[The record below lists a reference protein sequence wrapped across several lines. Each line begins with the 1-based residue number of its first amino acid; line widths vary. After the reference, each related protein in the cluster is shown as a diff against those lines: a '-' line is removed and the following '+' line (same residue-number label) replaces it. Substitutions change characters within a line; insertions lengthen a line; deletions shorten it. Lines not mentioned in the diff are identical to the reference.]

1 MFVPYVPPAVP
12 VAPPAIVAPA
22 EIAPAVRESRRPI
35 GGAAGAAGC
44 AAPRHGRSP
53 AMPAPHPDGDAPPD
67 AGPVAGL
74 AAALRDAALLKTAG
88 ETLSWDE
95 QTYLPPRAAGF
106 RADQLA
112 ALAGLA
118 HERLTGP
125 GLRDALLA
133 AEGEIGDD
141 DSAAAACVREA
152 RRDFDRRAC
161 LPRRLVEELSRV
173 TALAQRAWT
182 DARRAADFA
191 AFRPHLAAVVNL
203 KREEAAAVSAGLPH
217 LAGRP
222 AYDALLDDYE
232 PGASG
237 EHVAAVF
244 AELEGGLVP
253 LLREIQ
259 ASGVTPDRSLLGRD
273 YPKAAQAK
281 FCRAGAAELGF
292 DFDAGRLDVAA
303 HPFCTTL
310 GPADCRLTTRYDPR
324 DFSQAYFGVLHEA
337 GHGIYE
343 QNLPA
348 AWFGTPLGEACGLGI
363 HESQSRLWENFVGRS
378 ESYWRHAFK
387 KANAAFP
394 EALSGADANAVYRA
408 VNDVRPST
416 IRVEA
421 DEVTYNLHVLLRFE
435 LERPLI
441 DGDLAV
447 EDVAAAWDDGFS
459 ALFGF
464 RPPDAAEGCLQ
475 DIHWPAGLIGY
486 FPTYALGNVYAAMLY
501 DAAKDELG
509 DLDGQF
515 AAGEFAPLRD
525 WLTRKVHRH
534 GRRYSPTELIER
546 ATGAAPTPGPLLD
559 HLRGKFG
566 AIYGLPNT
574 S

>member
-1 MFVPYVPPAVP
+1 MFVPCLPPAVP
-12 VAPPAIVAPA
+12 VSPPAVHAPAEVAPA
-22 EIAPAVRESRRPI
+22 GQTI
-35 GGAAGAAGC
+35 GGGAGAAGC
-44 AAPRHGRSP
+44 AGPRHGRRP
-53 AMPAPHPDGDAPPD
+53 AMTDPHADGDLPP
-67 AGPVAGL
+67 ASGPVTDL
-74 AAALRDAALLKTAG
+74 VRRLREAALLKTAG
-88 ETLSWDE
+88 ETLAWDE
-95 QTYLPPRAAGF
+95 QTYLPPKAAGF

-118 HERLTGP
+118 HARLTGP
-125 GLRDALLA
+125 ALRDALLA
-133 AEGEIGDD
+133 AEGETGADD

-182 DARRAADFA
+182 DARRAADFP
-191 AFRPHLAAVVNL
+191 AFRPHLAAVVDL

-232 PGASG
+232 PGATG

-244 AELEGGLVP
+244 AELEAGLVP

-259 ASGVTPDRSLLGRD
+259 DSAVTPDRSILDRD
-273 YPKAAQAK
+273 YPKRAQAA
-281 FCRAGAAELGF
+281 FCAAGAAELGF
-292 DFDAGRLDVAA
+292 DFDAGRLDTAA

-324 DFSQAYFGVLHEA
+324 DFSRAYFGVLHEA

-348 AWFGTPLGEACGLGI
+348 AWFGAPPGEACGLGV

-378 ESYWRHAFK
+378 ESYWRHAFDQAK
-387 KANAAFP
+387 AAFP
-394 EALSGADANAVYRA
+394 DALAGADANAVYRA
-408 VNDVRPST
+408 VNDVRPSA

-441 DGDLAV
+441 DGELAV
-447 EDVAAAWDDGFS
+447 GDVAGAWDDGFE

-464 RPPDAAEGCLQ
+464 RPPDAAAGCLQ

-501 DAAKDELG
+501 DAANEELG

-534 GRRYSPTELIER
+534 GRRYAPTDLIER
-546 ATGAAPTPGPLLD
+546 AAGAAPTPGPLLN

-566 AIYGLPNT
+566 RIYGLDT
-574 S
+574 G

>member
-1 MFVPYVPPAVP
+1 MPESSPPPPADGDP
-12 VAPPAIVAPA
+12 GAGPPA
-22 EIAPAVRESRRPI
+22 S
-35 GGAAGAAGC
+35 
-44 AAPRHGRSP
+44 
-53 AMPAPHPDGDAPPD
+53 
-67 AGPVAGL
+67 GPVADL
-74 AAALRDAALLKTAG
+74 ARRLRDAAALKTAG
-88 ETLSWDE
+88 EVLAWDE
-95 QTYLPPRAAGF
+95 QTYLPSAAADF

-118 HERLTGP
+118 HDRLTGP
-125 GLRDALLA
+125 ELADALAA
-133 AEGEIGDD
+133 AEAATAGDPG
-141 DSAAAACVREA
+141 SAAAACVREA

-173 TALAQRAWT
+173 TTLAQRGWA
-182 DARRAADFA
+182 DARKRSDFP
-191 AFRPHLAAVVNL
+191 AFRPHLAAVVEL
-203 KREEAAAVSAGLPH
+203 KREEAAAVAAGLPH

-237 EHVAAVF
+237 AAVAATF
-244 AELEGGLVP
+244 AELKAGLVP
-253 LLREIQ
+253 LLREIEG
-259 ASGVTPDRSLLGRD
+259 SGVTPDRTLGERE
-273 YPKAAQAK
+273 YPKRDQAA
-281 FCRAGAAELGF
+281 FCRAGAERLGF
-292 DFDAGRLDVAA
+292 DFAAGRLDTAA

-310 GPADCRLTTRYDPR
+310 GPRDCRLTTRYDRR

-348 AWFGTPLGEACGLGI
+348 GWFGAPAGEACGLGV

-378 ESYWRHAFK
+378 RSYWDHA
-387 KANAAFP
+387 APLARRAFP
-394 EALSGADANAVYRA
+394 GALAGVETDALHRF
-408 VNDVRPST
+408 VNDVRPTT

-441 DGDLAV
+441 DGDLAPA
-447 EDVAAAWDDGFS
+447 DVAGAWDDGFE

-464 RPPDAAEGCLQ
+464 RPPDAAQGCLQ

-486 FPTYALGNVYAAMLY
+486 FPTYALGNVYAAGLY
-501 DAAKDELG
+501 DAAGRELG

-525 WLTRKVHRH
+525 WLTREVHRH
-534 GRRYSPTELIER
+534 GRRYAPTELVER
-546 ATGAAPTPGPLLD
+546 ATGRPPTPGPLLA
-559 HLRGKFG
+559 HLREKYG
-566 AIYGLPNT
+566 AIYGLE
-574 S
+574 

>member
-1 MFVPYVPPAVP
+1 MT
-12 VAPPAIVAPA
+12 
-22 EIAPAVRESRRPI
+22 
-35 GGAAGAAGC
+35 
-44 AAPRHGRSP
+44 
-53 AMPAPHPDGDAPPD
+53 APHPHPDDGPPET
-67 AGPVAGL
+67 GPVADL
-74 AAALRDAALLKTAG
+74 ARLLRDAALLKTAG

-95 QTYLPPRAAGF
+95 QTYLPPAAADF

-118 HERLTGP
+118 HDRLTGP
-125 GLRDALLA
+125 ELADALAA
-133 AEGEIGDD
+133 AERAVGDE
-141 DSAAAACVREA
+141 DSAGAACVREA
-152 RRDFDRRAC
+152 RRDFDRRTC

-173 TALAQRAWT
+173 TALAQRAWAG
-182 DARRAADFA
+182 ARKAKDFA
-191 AFRPHLAAVVNL
+191 AFRPHLAAVVAL
-203 KREEAAAVSAGLPH
+203 KREEAAAVAAGLPH

-232 PGASG
+232 PRADGDA
-237 EHVAAVF
+237 VAATF
-244 AELEGGLVP
+244 AELKAGLVP
-253 LLREIQ
+253 LLAAITD
-259 ASGVTPDRSLLGRD
+259 SGVTPDRSILNRD
-273 YPKAAQAK
+273 YPRAKQAA

-292 DFDAGRLDVAA
+292 DFEAGRLDVAA

-310 GPADCRLTTRYDPR
+310 GPRDCRLTTRYDPR

-348 AWFGTPLGEACGLGI
+348 AWFGTPAGEACGLGV

-378 ESYWRHAFK
+378 ESYWRHAAGRAK
-387 KANAAFP
+387 ETFP
-394 EALSGADANAVYRA
+394 SALDGVTAGDLYRA
-408 VNDVRPST
+408 VNDVRPTT

-441 DGDLAV
+441 DGGLDPA
-447 EDVAAAWDDGFS
+447 DAAGAWDDGFE

-464 RPPDAAEGCLQ
+464 RPPDAAQGVLQ

-486 FPTYALGNVYAAMLY
+486 FPTYALGNVYAAALFG
-501 DAAKDELG
+501 AAKRELG

-525 WLTRKVHRH
+525 WLTRKVHCH
-534 GRRYSPTELIER
+534 GRRYAPAELVER
-546 ATGAAPTPGPLLD
+546 ATGAAPSPGPLLE
-559 HLRGKFG
+559 HLRAKYG
-566 AIYGLPNT
+566 AIYGLT
-574 S
+574 